1 MSNGEYYQQNE
12 GAAMGSP
19 VSPIVANI
27 FMEWFEN
34 NVMTTYHTPPRL
46 WKRYVDDTLCII
58 KDQEINEFYDFINQF
73 HPAIKFTME
82 KEENSQLPML
92 DVLLHRLPNHQLKCT
107 VYRKQTATNQYLNFQ
122 SHQPLQHKLGVYRTL
137 AHRAN
142 TIVTQEEDKTAEIK
156 TVEQHLSNCGFP
168 PWLFQQARNK
178 EKQKQLNKHIQNN
191 QPRARHS
198 VTLPYVQ
205 GVSETINR
213 LFLTHGIRS
222 HFKPQN
228 LLRHH
233 LVHPKDKT
241 HDLDACGLIY
251 YIECQNCE
259 ATYVGETERP
269 LKIRLSEHKR
279 PTNTSSKVQLHLK
292 ENKKHSVNWE
302 KIKILDR
309 EQDYYD
315 RGIKEAIHIQ
325 RHPSSLNGDQG
336 RYDLAKVY
344 RSLTCP
350 PSSRGKSRDQP
361 IM

>member
-1 MSNGEYYQQNE
+1 M
-12 GAAMGSP
+12 
-19 VSPIVANI
+19 
-27 FMEWFEN
+27 
-34 NVMTTYHTPPRL
+34 
-46 WKRYVDDTLCII
+46 
-58 KDQEINEFYDFINQF
+58 
-73 HPAIKFTME
+73 
-82 KEENSQLPML
+82 
-92 DVLLHRLPNHQLKCT
+92 
-107 VYRKQTATNQYLNFQ
+107 
-122 SHQPLQHKLGVYRTL
+122 
-137 AHRAN
+137 
-142 TIVTQEEDKTAEIK
+142 
-156 TVEQHLSNCGFP
+156 EQHLSNCGFP

-259 ATYVGETERP
+259 AAYVGETERP

-350 PSSRGKSRDQP
+350 PSSRGKSRDHP